1 MIVRI
6 SPKLGISHRCKAD
19 SEDHYSFL
27 SSRLLFASLTYRQAV
42 YHGPRHKLVLA
53 VCSHS
58 TRERHTVVYPKGK
71 YLFKT
76 SCTNRWPYFNCSVLD
91 PGQVAE
97 INNQRIYKVK
107 VSSFFRHFHFGIVFI
122 GVDFP
127 HMSWCCPV
135 LSTIYRLHCQIVL
148 EKKNGAHITI
158 SVGLYTSF
166 FE

>member
-1 MIVRI
+1 MIIRI

-19 SEDHYSFL
+19 SEDQYSFL
-27 SSRLLFASLTYRQAV
+27 SSRVLFACLTCWQGI

-71 YLFKT
+71 NLFKA
-76 SCTNRWPYFNCSVLD
+76 SCSSIWPYFTVIIVYSIPVKCPKKIKGFTRSRSVVF
-91 PGQVAE
+91 G
-97 INNQRIYKVK
+97 
-107 VSSFFRHFHFGIVFI
+107 HFHFGIVFI

-148 EKKNGAHITI
+148 EKRMVRI
-158 SVGLYTSF
+158 
-166 FE
+166 